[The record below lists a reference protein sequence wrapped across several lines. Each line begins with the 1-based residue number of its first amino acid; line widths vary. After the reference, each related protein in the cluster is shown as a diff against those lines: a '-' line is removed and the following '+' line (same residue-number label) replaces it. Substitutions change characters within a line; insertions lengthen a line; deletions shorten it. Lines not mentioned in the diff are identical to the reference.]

1 MRMLKK
7 IAAGLL
13 AAALAVGLLTACSDN
28 KVTGTAKSWNLS
40 NTGKVLGS
48 GGSHNQQILQTLLT
62 YEVNGTEKYIV
73 LSKVTFIGSKKY
85 GVQQDNFSQSRY
97 LVNFATKTRE
107 ADNDRN
113 STKYQPDEV
122 DIPLWILMRE
132 GSGGYW
138 LLAGKNAYNGKMY
151 YTEAFKLSAQNWYN
165 YNRDWLSVY
174 RGQKTVYSYEYVLYY
189 ESEDDAMPAF
199 IRINGEGLKD
209 AIVPVKDF
217 RGVEYGQ
224 TVPAPYDGLVDRT
237 SYTDG
242 TVTK

>member
-1 MRMLKK
+1 MRTLKK

-28 KVTGTAKSWNLS
+28 KVTGTAKSWSLS
-40 NTGKVLGS
+40 NTGKVLGIENGLS
-48 GGSHNQQILQTLLT
+48 PQALLT

-73 LSKVTFIGSKKY
+73 NGKATFIGSKKY
-85 GVQQDNFSQSRY
+85 GVQKSTSGTIRY
-97 LVNFATKTRE
+97 LVNSVTKTQE
-107 ADNDRN
+107 ADNEN
-113 STKYQPDEV
+113 KGTKYQPDEV

-132 GSGGYW
+132 GTGGYW

-151 YTEAFKLSAQNWYN
+151 YTEAFKLSVPKESNG
-165 YNRDWLSVY
+165 DWLSAY
-174 RGQKTVYSYEYVLYY
+174 GKQDTGYSYEYVLYY

-217 RGVEYGQ
+217 RSVEYSQ
-224 TVPAPYDGLVDRT
+224 TVPAPYNGLVDRT

>member
-40 NTGKVLGS
+40 NTGKVLGT
-48 GGSHNQQILQTLLT
+48 GNSHRQQSLQTLLT

-85 GVQQDNFSQSRY
+85 GVQQDNSSQSRY
-97 LVNFATKTRE
+97 LVNFATKIRE

-122 DIPLWILMRE
+122 DIPLWILMRD
-132 GSGGYW
+132 GRYGYW

-151 YTEAFKLSAQNWYN
+151 YTEAFKLSVQGGSNG
-165 YNRDWLSVY
+165 DWLSNY
-174 RGQKTVYSYEYVLYY
+174 GKQNTVYSYEYVLYY

-217 RGVEYGQ
+217 QSVEYSQ

-237 SYTDG
+237 SYKDG

>member
-1 MRMLKK
+1 MRTLKK

-28 KVTGTAKSWNLS
+28 KVTGTAKSWSLS
-40 NTGKVLGS
+40 NTGKVLGK
-48 GGSHNQQILQTLLT
+48 GGGLSPQTLLT

-73 LSKVTFIGSKKY
+73 VGKANFIGSKKY
-85 GVQQDNFSQSRY
+85 GVQQGASGQIRY
-97 LVNFATKTRE
+97 LVNSVTKTQE
-107 ADNDRN
+107 ADNDR
-113 STKYQPDEV
+113 SGTKYQPDEV
-122 DIPLWILMRE
+122 DIPLWILMRDGTE
-132 GSGGYW
+132 SYW

-151 YTEAFKLSAQNWYN
+151 YTEAFKLSVQN
-165 YNRDWLSVY
+165 RSDWLGDY
-174 RGQKTVYSYEYVLYY
+174 GERNTVYSYEYVLYY

-217 RGVEYGQ
+217 QSVVYNQ

-237 SYTDG
+237 SYTNG

>member
-1 MRMLKK
+1 MRTLKK

-28 KVTGTAKSWNLS
+28 KVTGTAKSWSLS
-40 NTGKVLGS
+40 NTGKVLGIEN
-48 GGSHNQQILQTLLT
+48 GLPPQALLT

-73 LSKVTFIGSKKY
+73 NGKATFIGSKKY
-85 GVQQDNFSQSRY
+85 GVQQGASGQIRY
-97 LVNFATKTRE
+97 LVNSASQIQE
-107 ADNDRN
+107 ADNDR
-113 STKYQPDEV
+113 SGTKYQPDEV
-122 DIPLWILMRE
+122 DIPLWILMRNGNE
-132 GSGGYW
+132 GYW

-151 YTEAFKLSAQNWYN
+151 YTEAFKLSVPKESNG
-165 YNRDWLSVY
+165 DWLSAY
-174 RGQKTVYSYEYVLYY
+174 GKQNTGYSYEYVLYY

-199 IRINGEGLKD
+199 IRINGEGLQD

-217 RGVEYGQ
+217 RGVEYSQ
-224 TVPAPYDGLVDRT
+224 TVPAPYNGLVDRT

>member
-1 MRMLKK
+1 MRTLKK

-28 KVTGTAKSWNLS
+28 KVTGTAKSWSLS
-40 NTGKVLGS
+40 NTGKVLGRE
-48 GGSHNQQILQTLLT
+48 GPQTLLT

-73 LSKVTFIGSKKY
+73 VGKAKFIGSKKY
-85 GVQQDNFSQSRY
+85 GVQQESSGQIRY
-97 LVNFATKTRE
+97 LVNSVTKTQE
-107 ADNDRN
+107 ADNDR
-113 STKYQPDEV
+113 SGTKYQPDEV
-122 DIPLWILMRE
+122 DIPLWILMKN
-132 GSGGYW
+132 GTDSYW

-151 YTEAFKLSAQNWYN
+151 YTEAFKLSVEKSYSGGWLRDYGEQNT
-165 YNRDWLSVY
+165 
-174 RGQKTVYSYEYVLYY
+174 GYSYEYVLYY

-217 RGVEYGQ
+217 QSVEYSQ

-237 SYTDG
+237 FYKDG

>member
-1 MRMLKK
+1 MRTLKK

-28 KVTGTAKSWNLS
+28 KVTGTAKSWSLS
-40 NTGKVLGS
+40 NTGKVLGIEN
-48 GGSHNQQILQTLLT
+48 GLPPQALLT

-73 LSKVTFIGSKKY
+73 NGKAEFIGSKTY
-85 GVQQDNFSQSRY
+85 GVQQSTSSQIRY
-97 LVNFATKTRE
+97 LVNFATKTQE
-107 ADNDRN
+107 ADNEN
-113 STKYQPDEV
+113 KGTKYQPDEV

-132 GSGGYW
+132 GTGGYW

-217 RGVEYGQ
+217 RGVEYSQ
-224 TVPAPYDGLVDRT
+224 TVPAPYAGLVDRT
-237 SYTDG
+237 SYTNG

>member
-1 MRMLKK
+1 MLKK

-40 NTGKVLGS
+40 NTGKVLGT
-48 GGSHNQQILQTLLT
+48 GNSHRQQSLQTLLT

-73 LSKVTFIGSKKY
+73 LSKVNFIGSKKY

-97 LVNFATKTRE
+97 LVNSATKIWE

-122 DIPLWILMRE
+122 DIPLWILMRD
-132 GSGGYW
+132 GTDSYW

-151 YTEAFKLSAQNWYN
+151 YTEAFKLSVGKRSNG
-165 YNRDWLSVY
+165 DWLSDY
-174 RGQKTVYSYEYVLYY
+174 GKQNTGYSYEYVLYY

-217 RGVEYGQ
+217 RGVEYSQ

>member
-40 NTGKVLGS
+40 NTGKVLGK
-48 GGSHNQQILQTLLT
+48 GNSHRQQSLQTLLT

-73 LSKVTFIGSKKY
+73 LSTVNFIGSKKY
-85 GVQQDNFSQSRY
+85 GVQQDNSSQSRY
-97 LVNFATKTRE
+97 LVNSVTKIQE

-122 DIPLWILMRE
+122 DIPLWILMRD
-132 GSGGYW
+132 GTDSYW

-151 YTEAFKLSAQNWYN
+151 YTEAFKLSAQNGPYD
-165 YNRDWLSVY
+165 RDWLSVY

-217 RGVEYGQ
+217 RGVEYSQ

>member
-1 MRMLKK
+1 MRTLKK

-28 KVTGTAKSWNLS
+28 KVTGTAKSWSLS
-40 NTGKVLGS
+40 NTGKVLGIEN
-48 GGSHNQQILQTLLT
+48 GLTPQTLLT

-73 LSKVTFIGSKKY
+73 NGKAEFIGSKEY
-85 GVQQDNFSQSRY
+85 GVQHASGTIRY
-97 LVNFATKTRE
+97 LVNSASQIQE
-107 ADNDRN
+107 ADNDR
-113 STKYQPDEV
+113 SGTKYQPDEV

-132 GSGGYW
+132 GTGGYW

-217 RGVEYGQ
+217 QSVEYSQ
-224 TVPAPYDGLVDRT
+224 TVPAPYAGLVDRT
-237 SYTDG
+237 SYTNG

>member
-1 MRMLKK
+1 MRTLKK
-7 IAAGLL
+7 IAVGLL

-28 KVTGTAKSWNLS
+28 KVTGTAKSWSLS
-40 NTGKVLGS
+40 NTGKVLEK
-48 GGSHNQQILQTLLT
+48 GGAQTLLT

-73 LSKVTFIGSKKY
+73 VGKATFIGSKKY
-85 GVQQDNFSQSRY
+85 GVQKGAGGQIRY
-97 LVNFATKTRE
+97 LVNSVTKTQE
-107 ADNDRN
+107 ADNDR
-113 STKYQPDEV
+113 SGTKYQPDKV
-122 DIPLWILMRE
+122 DIPLWILMRNGNE
-132 GSGGYW
+132 GYW

-151 YTEAFKLSAQNWYN
+151 YTEAFKLSVPKESNG
-165 YNRDWLSVY
+165 DWLSAY
-174 RGQKTVYSYEYVLYY
+174 GKQNTGYSYEYVLYY

-217 RGVEYGQ
+217 RSVEYSQ

-237 SYTDG
+237 SYKDG

>member
-28 KVTGTAKSWNLS
+28 KVTGTAKSWSLS
-40 NTGKVLGS
+40 NTGKVLGRRV
-48 GGSHNQQILQTLLT
+48 GLGSQTLQTLLT

-73 LSKVTFIGSKKY
+73 VGKADFIGAKKY
-85 GVQQDNFSQSRY
+85 GVQQESSGQIRY
-97 LVNFATKTRE
+97 LVNSVTKTQE
-107 ADNDRN
+107 ADNDR
-113 STKYQPDEV
+113 SGTKYQPDEV
-122 DIPLWILMRE
+122 DIPLWILMKN
-132 GSGGYW
+132 GTDSYW

-151 YTEAFKLSAQNWYN
+151 YTEAFKLSVEKSYSGGWLRDYGEQN
-165 YNRDWLSVY
+165 
-174 RGQKTVYSYEYVLYY
+174 TVYSYEYVLYY

-217 RGVEYGQ
+217 RGVEYSQ

>member
-1 MRMLKK
+1 MRTLKK

-28 KVTGTAKSWNLS
+28 KVTGTAKSWSLS
-40 NTGKVLGS
+40 NTGKVLEK
-48 GGSHNQQILQTLLT
+48 GGAQTLLT

-73 LSKVTFIGSKKY
+73 VGKATFIGSKKY
-85 GVQQDNFSQSRY
+85 GVQKGAGGQIRY
-97 LVNFATKTRE
+97 LVNSVTKTQE
-107 ADNDRN
+107 ADNDR
-113 STKYQPDEV
+113 SGTKYQPDEV
-122 DIPLWILMRE
+122 DIPLWILMRD
-132 GSGGYW
+132 GTDSYW
-138 LLAGKNAYNGKMY
+138 LLAGKNAYNEKMY
-151 YTEAFKLSAQNWYN
+151 YTEAFKLSVQAGSNG
-165 YNRDWLSVY
+165 DWLSDY
-174 RGQKTVYSYEYVLYY
+174 GERNTVYSYEYVLYY

-217 RGVEYGQ
+217 QSVEYSQ

-237 SYTDG
+237 FYKDG

>member
-1 MRMLKK
+1 MRTLKK

-28 KVTGTAKSWNLS
+28 KVTGTAKSWSLS
-40 NTGKVLGS
+40 NTGKVLGKEN
-48 GGSHNQQILQTLLT
+48 GIPPQALLT

-73 LSKVTFIGSKKY
+73 VGKATFIGSKKY
-85 GVQQDNFSQSRY
+85 GVQQCASGQIRY
-97 LVNFATKTRE
+97 LVNSASQIQE
-107 ADNDRN
+107 ADNDR
-113 STKYQPDEV
+113 SGTKYQPDEV
-122 DIPLWILMRE
+122 DIPLWILMRD
-132 GSGGYW
+132 GNFGYW

-151 YTEAFKLSAQNWYN
+151 YTEAFKLSVPKESNG
-165 YNRDWLSVY
+165 DWLSDY
-174 RGQKTVYSYEYVLYY
+174 GKQNTGYSYEYVLYY

-217 RGVEYGQ
+217 QSVESGQ
-224 TVPAPYDGLVDRT
+224 TVPAPYNGLVDRT

>member
-1 MRMLKK
+1 MRTLKK

-28 KVTGTAKSWNLS
+28 KVTGTAKSWSLS
-40 NTGKVLGS
+40 NTGKVLGRE
-48 GGSHNQQILQTLLT
+48 GPQTLLT

-73 LSKVTFIGSKKY
+73 VGKAKFIGSKKY
-85 GVQQDNFSQSRY
+85 GVQQGASGQVRY
-97 LVNFATKTRE
+97 LVNSVTKIQE
-107 ADNDRN
+107 MDNDR
-113 STKYQPDEV
+113 SGTKYQPDEV
-122 DIPLWILMRE
+122 DIPLWILMRD
-132 GSGGYW
+132 GTDSYW

-151 YTEAFKLSAQNWYN
+151 YTEAFKLSVQN
-165 YNRDWLSVY
+165 RSDWLGDY
-174 RGQKTVYSYEYVLYY
+174 GERNTVYSYEYVLYY

-217 RGVEYGQ
+217 QSVEYSQ

>member
-28 KVTGTAKSWNLS
+28 KVTGTAKSWSLS
-40 NTGKVLGS
+40 NTGKVLGRRV
-48 GGSHNQQILQTLLT
+48 GLGSQTLQTLLT

-73 LSKVTFIGSKKY
+73 VGKATFIGSRKY
-85 GVQQDNFSQSRY
+85 GVQQGASGQVRY
-97 LVNFATKTRE
+97 LVNSVTKIQE
-107 ADNDRN
+107 MDNDR
-113 STKYQPDEV
+113 SGTKYQPDEV
-122 DIPLWILMRE
+122 DIPLWILMRD
-132 GSGGYW
+132 GTDSYW

-151 YTEAFKLSAQNWYN
+151 YTEAFKLSVQN
-165 YNRDWLSVY
+165 RSDWLGDY
-174 RGQKTVYSYEYVLYY
+174 GERNTVYSYEYVLYY

-217 RGVEYGQ
+217 QSVVYNQ

-237 SYTDG
+237 SYTNG

>member
-40 NTGKVLGS
+40 NTGKVLGT
-48 GGSHNQQILQTLLT
+48 GNSHRQQSLQTLLT

-73 LSKVTFIGSKKY
+73 LGKGKFIGSKKY
-85 GVQQDNFSQSRY
+85 GVQQDNSRY
-97 LVNFATKTRE
+97 LVNFTTKIQE

-132 GSGGYW
+132 GRGGYW

-151 YTEAFKLSAQNWYN
+151 YTEAFKLSVQNRPYD
-165 YNRDWLSVY
+165 RDWLSAY
-174 RGQKTVYSYEYVLYY
+174 GEQNTVYSYEYVLYY

-217 RGVEYGQ
+217 QGVEYSQ

>member
-28 KVTGTAKSWNLS
+28 KVTGTAKSWSLS
-40 NTGKVLGS
+40 NTGKVLRRE
-48 GGSHNQQILQTLLT
+48 GGLRPQTLLT

-73 LSKVTFIGSKKY
+73 VGKATFIGSKKY
-85 GVQQDNFSQSRY
+85 GVQEGAGGQIRY
-97 LVNFATKTRE
+97 LVNSVTKTQE
-107 ADNDRN
+107 ADNDR
-113 STKYQPDEV
+113 SGTKYQPDEV
-122 DIPLWILMRE
+122 DIPLWILMRD
-132 GSGGYW
+132 GTDSYW

-151 YTEAFKLSAQNWYN
+151 YTEAFKLSVPKGSNG
-165 YNRDWLSVY
+165 DWLSAY
-174 RGQKTVYSYEYVLYY
+174 GKQDTGYSYEYVLYY

-217 RGVEYGQ
+217 QSVEYSQ

-237 SYTDG
+237 SYTNG

>member
-1 MRMLKK
+1 MRTLKK

-28 KVTGTAKSWNLS
+28 KVTGTAKSWSLS
-40 NTGKVLGS
+40 NTGKVLGIEN
-48 GGSHNQQILQTLLT
+48 GLPPQALLT

-85 GVQQDNFSQSRY
+85 GVQQDNSSQSRY
-97 LVNFATKTRE
+97 LVNFATKIRE

-132 GSGGYW
+132 GTGGYW

-151 YTEAFKLSAQNWYN
+151 YTEAFKLSVPKGSNG
-165 YNRDWLSVY
+165 DWLSAY
-174 RGQKTVYSYEYVLYY
+174 GKQNTGYSYEYVLYY

-217 RGVEYGQ
+217 RGVEYSQ

>member
-28 KVTGTAKSWNLS
+28 KVTGTAKSWGLS
-40 NTGKVLGS
+40 NTGKVLEK
-48 GGSHNQQILQTLLT
+48 GGAQTLLT

-73 LSKVTFIGSKKY
+73 LSTVTFIGSKKY

-97 LVNFATKTRE
+97 LVNSATKIWE

-132 GSGGYW
+132 GTGGYW

-151 YTEAFKLSAQNWYN
+151 YTEAFKLSVPKGSNG
-165 YNRDWLSVY
+165 DWLSAY
-174 RGQKTVYSYEYVLYY
+174 GKQDTGYSYEYVLYY

-217 RGVEYGQ
+217 QSVVYNQ

>member
-1 MRMLKK
+1 MS
-7 IAAGLL
+7 
-13 AAALAVGLLTACSDN
+13 T
-28 KVTGTAKSWNLS
+28 
-40 NTGKVLGS
+40 
-48 GGSHNQQILQTLLT
+48 
-62 YEVNGTEKYIV
+62 
-73 LSKVTFIGSKKY
+73 VTFIGSKKY

-97 LVNFATKTRE
+97 LVNSATKIWE

-132 GSGGYW
+132 GTGGYW

-151 YTEAFKLSAQNWYN
+151 YTEAFKLSVPKGSNG
-165 YNRDWLSVY
+165 DWLSAY
-174 RGQKTVYSYEYVLYY
+174 GKQDTGYSYEYVLYY

-217 RGVEYGQ
+217 QSVVYNQ

>member
-1 MRMLKK
+1 MRTLKK

-28 KVTGTAKSWNLS
+28 KVTGTAKSWSLS
-40 NTGKVLGS
+40 NTGKVLGIENGLS
-48 GGSHNQQILQTLLT
+48 PQALLT

-73 LSKVTFIGSKKY
+73 NGKATFIGSKKY
-85 GVQQDNFSQSRY
+85 GVQQSTSSQIRY
-97 LVNFATKTRE
+97 LVNSVTKTQE
-107 ADNDRN
+107 ADNEN
-113 STKYQPDEV
+113 KGTKYQPDEV
-122 DIPLWILMRE
+122 DIPLWILMRNGNE
-132 GSGGYW
+132 GYW

-151 YTEAFKLSAQNWYN
+151 YTEAFKLSVQKGSNG
-165 YNRDWLSVY
+165 DWLSAY
-174 RGQKTVYSYEYVLYY
+174 GKQNTGYSYEYVLYY

-217 RGVEYGQ
+217 RSVEYSQ
-224 TVPAPYDGLVDRT
+224 TVPAPYAGLVDRT
-237 SYTDG
+237 SYTNG

>member
-1 MRMLKK
+1 MRTLKK
-7 IAAGLL
+7 IAVGLL
-13 AAALAVGLLTACSDN
+13 AAALAVGLLTACSNN
-28 KVTGTAKSWNLS
+28 KVTGTAKSWSLS
-40 NTGKVLGS
+40 NTGKVLGRE
-48 GGSHNQQILQTLLT
+48 GPQTLLT

-73 LSKVTFIGSKKY
+73 VGKAKFIGSKKY
-85 GVQQDNFSQSRY
+85 GVQQGAGGQIRY
-97 LVNFATKTRE
+97 LVNSVTKTQE
-107 ADNDRN
+107 ADNDR
-113 STKYQPDEV
+113 SGTKYQPDEV
-122 DIPLWILMRE
+122 DIPLWILMRDGTE
-132 GSGGYW
+132 SYW

-151 YTEAFKLSAQNWYN
+151 YTEAFKLSVQNWS

-174 RGQKTVYSYEYVLYY
+174 GKQNTGYSYEYVLYY

-217 RGVEYGQ
+217 QSVVYNQ

>member
-1 MRMLKK
+1 MRTLKK

-28 KVTGTAKSWNLS
+28 KVTGTAKSWSLS
-40 NTGKVLGS
+40 NTGKVLGIEN
-48 GGSHNQQILQTLLT
+48 GLTPQTLLT

-73 LSKVTFIGSKKY
+73 NGKAEFIGSKEY
-85 GVQQDNFSQSRY
+85 GVQHASGTIRY
-97 LVNFATKTRE
+97 LVNSASQIQE
-107 ADNDRN
+107 ADNDR
-113 STKYQPDEV
+113 SGTKYQPDEV
-122 DIPLWILMRE
+122 DIPLWILMRD
-132 GSGGYW
+132 GNFGYW

-151 YTEAFKLSAQNWYN
+151 YTEAFKLSVQKGSNG
-165 YNRDWLSVY
+165 DWLSAY
-174 RGQKTVYSYEYVLYY
+174 GKQNTGYSYEYVLYY
-189 ESEDDAMPAF
+189 ESEDDAIPAF

-217 RGVEYGQ
+217 QSVEYSQ

-237 SYTDG
+237 SYTNG

>member
-1 MRMLKK
+1 MRTLKK

-28 KVTGTAKSWNLS
+28 KVTGTAKSWSLS
-40 NTGKVLGS
+40 NTGKVLGIEN
-48 GGSHNQQILQTLLT
+48 GLPPQALLT

-73 LSKVTFIGSKKY
+73 NGKAEFIGSKEY
-85 GVQQDNFSQSRY
+85 GVQHASGTIRY
-97 LVNFATKTRE
+97 LVNSASQIQE
-107 ADNDRN
+107 ADNDR
-113 STKYQPDEV
+113 SGTKYQPDEV
-122 DIPLWILMRE
+122 DIPLWILMRD
-132 GSGGYW
+132 GNFGYW

-151 YTEAFKLSAQNWYN
+151 YTEAFKLSVQKGSNG
-165 YNRDWLSVY
+165 DWLSAY
-174 RGQKTVYSYEYVLYY
+174 GKQNTGYSYEYVLYY

-217 RGVEYGQ
+217 QSVEYSQ
-224 TVPAPYDGLVDRT
+224 TVPAPYAGLVDRT
-237 SYTDG
+237 SYTNG